1 MRSLLF
7 VPASDRRKLDKG
19 LASGAD
25 VIIVDLEDSVA
36 ADAKVEGRAI
46 MSEFVAAHAGAA
58 ERPRLH
64 VRINGFS
71 TGLADLDLDAAV
83 AAGADGIM
91 LPKAAGG
98 QDVTRLDAKIAVA
111 EAIHGSPD
119 GRTRIVAIA
128 TETAHAVFQ
137 AGTYRGASH
146 RLAGLAWGA
155 EDLSA
160 DLGATATRGADGQFL
175 DTFRLARTLTLL
187 GAVAAEVVPIDGVYT
202 DFRDLDGLR
211 AECEAAA
218 RDGFTAKMAIH
229 PAQVPIIN
237 EIFAPS
243 PAALAKA
250 RQIIALFDADADA
263 LTLLAAL
270 EAFDP
275 GLDWTQVG
283 FRKVEDEDWERAWL
297 DQFQPM
303 RFGART
309 FIVPWNHDVPSDA
322 GDDAAIVRLDPGL
335 AFGSGTH
342 PTTALCLRW
351 LDALAADGLLEGRHV
366 LDFGCGSGILALA
379 ALKLGAAKAVGVDN
393 DPQALLASADN
404 AQRNAVDADFS
415 VHLPDD
421 EPVTTYPVV
430 VANILAS
437 ALDALAERLAARV
450 APGGRIALSGI
461 LKGQED
467 ELLARY
473 APWFDALS
481 ATRDGDWMRIDGIRR

>member
-1 MRSLLF
+1 MPYLELSLRCTE
-7 VPASDRRKLDKG
+7 VEQPRYETA
-19 LASGAD
+19 
-25 VIIVDLEDSVA
+25 LEDVGALSVTLLD
-36 ADAKVEGRAI
+36 ADADTGNERAI
-46 MSEFVAAHAGAA
+46 LEPGV
-58 ERPRLH
+58 
-64 VRINGFS
+64 
-71 TGLADLDLDAAV
+71 
-83 AAGADGIM
+83 
-91 LPKAAGG
+91 G
-98 QDVTRLDAKIAVA
+98 QTPLWK
-111 EAIHGSPD
+111 
-119 GRTRIVAIA
+119 
-128 TETAHAVFQ
+128 
-137 AGTYRGASH
+137 
-146 RLAGLAWGA
+146 
-155 EDLSA
+155 
-160 DLGATATRGADGQFL
+160 
-175 DTFRLARTLTLL
+175 TLVLT
-187 GAVAAEVVPIDGVYT
+187 
-202 DFRDLDGLR
+202 
-211 AECEAAA
+211 
-218 RDGFTAKMAIH
+218 
-229 PAQVPIIN
+229 
-237 EIFAPS
+237 
-243 PAALAKA
+243 
-250 RQIIALFDADADA
+250 ALFDADADA

-309 FIVPWNHDVPSDA
+309 FIVPWNHDVPSEA

-351 LDALAADGLLEGRHV
+351 LDALAAEGLLQGRRV

-415 VHLPDD
+415 VYLPDD

-461 LKGQED
+461 LQGQED
-467 ELLARY
+467 ELLVRY

-481 ATRDGDWMRIDGIRR
+481 ATRDGDWVRIDGIRR